1 MGSADEVTVT
11 PHDGLGRSVGLW
23 GATGIG
29 VGAIVGGGILALAGV
44 AFATTGPGAIV
55 AFALNGVIAA
65 LTALS
70 FAELASSF
78 PESGGSYTFAKKTL
92 SGEAAFMVGW
102 VVWLASIV
110 AAVLYAVGFA
120 SFASFAVA
128 QLWRLTG
135 GSAPAWVESRGG
147 LLALAVAATAA
158 YALMLYRKA
167 AGGGGWATVGKTIV
181 FLVLIAAGFWAL
193 IDESPATL
201 TGRLTPFFPG
211 GSAGLLQA
219 MGFTFIALQGFD
231 LIAAVGGEI
240 RDPQRVIPR
249 AMFLSLG
256 AALAIYL
263 PFLFVIATVGVE
275 PGGSITALS
284 AADPATVV
292 ATAARTYLGPFGFWL
307 VIVAAILSMLSAL
320 QANLLAASRIA
331 LAMAKD
337 RSLPY
342 ALGDLHRKKGTP
354 AVAIVVTSLM
364 VVLVLVLV
372 PDVPVAGAVSSLIF
386 LISFALAH
394 GINILMRR
402 RGGGARNAFRVPG
415 FPLVPIVGGLACVG
429 LALYQGFAVPAAG
442 LIALLWLGVGF
453 GLYFF
458 LFERRAGVVA
468 ASAEGLDPELVRLR
482 GRAPLVLV
490 PIAKP
495 ANTPGMVQL
504 ANAITPPRVGRVLL
518 HTVVQPPGTWER
530 GDLAEQLVDAEAILN
545 QALSLSLTSGV
556 SPEWLAT
563 VASDPWPEIA
573 RVARVHGCES
583 LLVGLGQLTRETMSS
598 RVGGLINAVQ
608 SDVVI
613 LRAPEGWTPAV
624 AHSVLVP
631 VGGRRDQSVLRARLL
646 ASLSRNRRRRITY
659 LRVLPET
666 VSERDY
672 RQAEKGLTRL
682 AHDEVSGPAEVA
694 LVRSG
699 DALGEL
705 VRASREVDLVVLGL
719 QRLARRRRTFG
730 ELTLRLATETS
741 SPLILISRR

>member
-1 MGSADEVTVT
+1 MTAAPMTVT
-11 PHDGLGRSVGLW
+11 RNSGLARSVGLW
-23 GATGIG
+23 NATGIG

-44 AFATTGPGAIV
+44 AFAITGPGAIV

-70 FAELASSF
+70 FAELASTF

-120 SFASFAVA
+120 TFASFAAV
-128 QLWRLTG
+128 QVWRLVG
-135 GSAPAWVESRGG
+135 GAAPAWAEGRGSV
-147 LLALAVAATAA
+147 LALATVATAA
-158 YALMLYRKA
+158 YALLLYRKA
-167 AGGGGWATVGKTIV
+167 SGGGIWATVGKTIV
-181 FLVLIAAGFWAL
+181 FLVLIAAGLWAL
-193 IDESPATL
+193 TDEPRSTIA
-201 TGRLTPFFPG
+201 GRLTPFFPG

-231 LIAAVGGEI
+231 LIAAVGGEV
-240 RDPQRVIPR
+240 RDPRRVIPR

-263 PFLFVIATVGVE
+263 PFLFIIATVGVE
-275 PGGSITALS
+275 PGRSITALS

-292 ATAARTYLGPFGFWL
+292 ASAARTYLGPFGFWL

-337 RSLPY
+337 RSLPDV
-342 ALGDLHRKKGTP
+342 LGDLHRDKGTP
-354 AVAIVVTSLM
+354 AMAIAVTSAM
-364 VVLVLVLV
+364 VVVILVLV
-372 PDVPVAGAVSSLIF
+372 PNVAVAGAVSSLIF

-402 RGGGARNAFRVPG
+402 RGGGAEEAFRVPG

-442 LIALLWLGVGF
+442 LIALLWLGVGL
-453 GLYFF
+453 GLYIF

-468 ASAEGLDPELVRLR
+468 ASAEGLDPDLVRLR
-482 GRAPLVLV
+482 GRAPLVHV

-495 ANTPGMVQL
+495 ANTPAMVDL

-530 GDLAEQLVDAEAILN
+530 GELDQQLLDAEAILN
-545 QALSLSLTSGV
+545 QALSLSLTSG
-556 SPEWLAT
+556 STPEWLAT
-563 VASDPWPEIA
+563 VAPDPWPEIA
-573 RVARVHGCES
+573 RVARVHRCES
-583 LLVGLGQLTRETMSS
+583 LLVGLGQLTRENMTS
-598 RVGGLINAVQ
+598 RVGSLINAVQ

-613 LRAPEGWTPAV
+613 LRAPEGWTPAA

-646 ASLSRNRRRRITY
+646 ANLSRHRLRRITY
-659 LRVLPET
+659 LRVL
-666 VSERDY
+666 SESASAQDHR
-672 RQAEKGLTRL
+672 RAEKELAHL
-682 AHDEVSGPAEVA
+682 AHDETSGEVEV
-694 LVRSG
+694 LLIRSE

-705 VRASREVDLVVLGL
+705 VRASRKVDLVVLGL
-719 QRLARRRRTFG
+719 QRIARRRRTFG

-741 SPLILISRR
+741 NPMILISRR